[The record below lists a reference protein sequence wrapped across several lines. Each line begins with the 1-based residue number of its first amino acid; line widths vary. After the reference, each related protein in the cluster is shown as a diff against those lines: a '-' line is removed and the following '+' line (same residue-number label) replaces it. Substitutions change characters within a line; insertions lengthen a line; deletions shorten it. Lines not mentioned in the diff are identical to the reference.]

1 MWEILPSIVVLL
13 PFAAVPKI
21 KLAGLNP
28 QSIEFMERDI
38 VDSSAEY
45 TGNKIIP
52 TVVDGN
58 DENEIF
64 QRAETL
70 AEIGEE
76 AGAFDTLVIEHPADK
91 AAVWAARSAFLTVIE
106 AETEHLD
113 EMDVVV
119 PVDKIAEFL
128 GFIHDTGVEND
139 VLIRSFGHAG
149 DGNLHI
155 YCCGNNIERE
165 AFLEKSTRVMHAA
178 YAKCNELGDQVSGEH
193 GIGHAK
199 KEYLRESVGDT
210 AFSLMS
216 SIKQAF
222 DPKGILNPGKV
233 CN

>member
-1 MWEILPSIVVLL
+1 M
-13 PFAAVPKI
+13 
-21 KLAGLNP
+21 
-28 QSIEFMERDI
+28 
-38 VDSSAEY
+38 
-45 TGNKIIP
+45 
-52 TVVDGN
+52 VDGN
-58 DENEIF
+58 ECGAYILVTLDGNDDDEIF

-119 PVDKIAEFL
+119 SVDKIAEFP

-178 YAKCNELGDQVSGEH
+178 YAKCNELGGQVSGEH

-216 SIKQAF
+216 GIKQAF